1 MSDRGAAPTTDRDAA
16 APTIDWDAVTGR
28 PPFAVDGAAVAHR
41 VGGRTVLVT
50 GAAGSLGVPLTL
62 ALAGAGARRL
72 VLYDHH
78 ESSLFRLRE
87 ALTSPGASGAEVRAV
102 LGDVRDAR
110 RIRRLLGAERP
121 DLVFHLA
128 AYKHV
133 PWGEE
138 DPEAFAAANVL
149 GAQHVLEGAREAGV
163 GQIVYPSTD
172 KAIDPP
178 SLYGATKR
186 LVEGMLRVSAAGG
199 GPRAVIVRF
208 VNVLGSQGSAPE
220 TFARLTREGRPL
232 TITDPRMRRYWIT
245 PQHARLLLLHG
256 ACLDPLALGAQGSL
270 TVAPDAGDEISLM
283 DVARRVWACVATPA
297 QQASLA
303 GPGVGARPD
312 GAPSGQPPGQP
323 PVRVTGSRPGERLAE
338 PLTAPYEQLE
348 ALPLPG
354 LLAVRGGPPAD
365 PQQVAEAVQRVR
377 RLLDEGAGPE
387 ALRAAL
393 FRPC

>member
-1 MSDRGAAPTTDRDAA
+1 M
-16 APTIDWDAVTGR
+16 IDWDVITGR
-28 PPFAVDGAAVAHR
+28 PPIAVDGTAVARR
-41 VGGRTVLVT
+41 VAGRTVLVT
-50 GAAGSLGVPLTL
+50 GAGGSLGAPLTL

-87 ALTSPGASGAEVRAV
+87 ALATSEGSGPAGRGAAPVEVRAV
-102 LGDVRDAR
+102 LGDVRDGR
-110 RIRRLLGAERP
+110 RIRRLLGTERP
-121 DLVFHLA
+121 ELVFHLA

-186 LVEGMLRVSAAGG
+186 LVEGMLRVSAASG

-220 TFARLTREGRPL
+220 TFARLIRERQPL

-245 PQHARLLLLHG
+245 PHHARLLLLHG
-256 ACLDPLALGAQGSL
+256 ACLDPLVLGEDASL
-270 TVAPDAGDEISLM
+270 TVAPDAGDEITIM
-283 DVARRVWACVATPA
+283 DVAKRVWACVATPE
-297 QQASLA
+297 QRASRA
-303 GPGVGARPD
+303 AEGGQPD
-312 GAPSGQPPGQP
+312 GAPS
-323 PVRVTGSRPGERLAE
+323 VRVTGSRPGERLAE
-338 PLTAPYEQLE
+338 PLIAPHEHLQV
-348 ALPLPG
+348 LPLPG
-354 LLAVRGGPPAD
+354 LLAVRGGHPAD
-365 PQQVAEAVQRVR
+365 ARRVAEAVQQVR
-377 RLLDEGAGPE
+377 RLLDEEAGPE

>member
-1 MSDRGAAPTTDRDAA
+1 M
-16 APTIDWDAVTGR
+16 
-28 PPFAVDGAAVAHR
+28 
-41 VGGRTVLVT
+41 
-50 GAAGSLGVPLTL
+50 
-62 ALAGAGARRL
+62 
-72 VLYDHH
+72 
-78 ESSLFRLRE
+78 
-87 ALTSPGASGAEVRAV
+87 
-102 LGDVRDAR
+102 LGDVRDGR

-121 DLVFHLA
+121 ELVFHLA

-186 LVEGMLRVSAAGG
+186 LVEGMLRVSAASG

-220 TFARLTREGRPL
+220 TFARLIREGRPM

-245 PQHARLLLLHG
+245 PEHARLLLLHG
-256 ACLDPLALGAQGSL
+256 ACLDPLALGADASL
-270 TVAPDAGDEISLM
+270 TVAPDAGDEITIV
-283 DVARRVWACVATPA
+283 DIAQRVWACVATPA
-297 QQASLA
+297 QQASRA
-303 GPGVGARPD
+303 GHGEEGGPD
-312 GAPSGQPPGQP
+312 DEPL
-323 PVRVTGSRPGERLAE
+323 VEVTGTRPGERLAE
-338 PLTAPYEQLE
+338 PLIAPYEHLQ

-354 LLAVRGGPPAD
+354 LLAVRGGHPAD
-365 PQQVAEAVQRVR
+365 ARRVAEAVQQVR
-377 RLLDEGAGPE
+377 RLLDEEAGPE

>member
-1 MSDRGAAPTTDRDAA
+1 M
-16 APTIDWDAVTGR
+16 IDWDVITGR
-28 PPFAVDGAAVAHR
+28 PPIAVDGAAVARR
-41 VGGRTVLVT
+41 VAGRTVLVT
-50 GAAGSLGVPLTL
+50 GAGGSLGAPLTL

-87 ALTSPGASGAEVRAV
+87 ALAGAGAGTGPEVRGPEPDVESARRSGAPPVEVRAV
-102 LGDVRDAR
+102 LGDVRDGR

-121 DLVFHLA
+121 ELVFHLA

-186 LVEGMLRVSAAGG
+186 LVEGMLRVSAANG

-208 VNVLGSQGSAPE
+208 VNVLGS
-220 TFARLTREGRPL
+220 
-232 TITDPRMRRYWIT
+232 
-245 PQHARLLLLHG
+245 
-256 ACLDPLALGAQGSL
+256 
-270 TVAPDAGDEISLM
+270 
-283 DVARRVWACVATPA
+283 
-297 QQASLA
+297 
-303 GPGVGARPD
+303 
-312 GAPSGQPPGQP
+312 
-323 PVRVTGSRPGERLAE
+323 
-338 PLTAPYEQLE
+338 
-348 ALPLPG
+348 
-354 LLAVRGGPPAD
+354 
-365 PQQVAEAVQRVR
+365 
-377 RLLDEGAGPE
+377 
-387 ALRAAL
+387 
-393 FRPC
+393 

>member
-1 MSDRGAAPTTDRDAA
+1 MSDRGAATPM
-16 APTIDWDAVTGR
+16 IDWDAITRR
-28 PPFAVDGAAVAHR
+28 PPFAVDGAAVAQR
-41 VGGRTVLVT
+41 VAGRTVLVT
-50 GAAGSLGVPLTL
+50 GAAGSLGMPLTL
-62 ALAGAGARRL
+62 ALAGAGAGRL

-87 ALTSPGASGAEVRAV
+87 ALTSAGAEVRAV

-138 DPEAFAAANVL
+138 DPEAFAAANIL

-186 LVEGMLRVSAAGG
+186 LVEGMLRVSAASG

-220 TFARLTREGRPL
+220 TFARLIREGQPL

-256 ACLDPLALGAQGSL
+256 ACLDPLALGAQASL

-297 QQASLA
+297 QRASLA
-303 GPGVGARPD
+303 GPREGRRPD
-312 GAPSGQPPGQP
+312 GAPSGQSDGAP

-338 PLTAPYEQLE
+338 PLTAPYEHLE

-365 PQQVAEAVQRVR
+365 PQRVAEAVQHVR
-377 RLLDEGAGPE
+377 RLLDDEAGPE

>member
-1 MSDRGAAPTTDRDAA
+1 MSDRDAA
-16 APTIDWDAVTGR
+16 APAIDWDVVTGR
-28 PPFAVDGAAVAHR
+28 PPFAVDGVAVAHR
-41 VGGRTVLVT
+41 VAGRTVLVT
-50 GAAGSLGVPLTL
+50 GAAGSLGMPLTL
-62 ALAGAGARRL
+62 ALAGAGAGRL

-87 ALTSPGASGAEVRAV
+87 ALTSSGAEVRAV

-110 RIRRLLGAERP
+110 RVRRLLVEERP

-220 TFARLTREGRPL
+220 TFARLTREGQPL

-297 QQASLA
+297 QQAPPA
-303 GPGVGARPD
+303 AHGEGGGPD
-312 GAPSGQPPGQP
+312 GAP

-377 RLLDEGAGPE
+377 RLLDEEAGPE